1 MITDHIMASIADLVQ
16 EVSQYFVSLQWER
29 LGAMLS
35 YNPSE
40 PLLFSSGLFLFLFL
54 ALTLVYMALRKAL
67 TPRILFLTLFS
78 YYFFYKSSGMY
89 FLLLVLVTVTD
100 FYIAKGVSRLKEKA
114 DEQAERERRA
124 LGEEEATPHYGRAK
138 GLLALSLAIDLGL
151 LCYFKYTNFF
161 AGMVTQMIGGNF
173 QPWDIFLPVG
183 ISFYTFK
190 TISYVVDVYRGK
202 MKPMESLL
210 DYAFYVSFFPTLL
223 AGPIVRAIDFAPQI
237 RRPLQISNQLF
248 GMGVYFV
255 LIGLA
260 KKCIISDYIAQNFV
274 DRIFDNP
281 TLFSGG
287 EVLLGLYGYT
297 VQIYCDFSGYS
308 DMAIGISALLGFTI
322 PMNFNAPW
330 KSDSV
335 TDFWRRWH
343 ISLSFWFRDYVYIPL
358 GGNRKGKVRMYFNNF
373 LTMLVA
379 GLWHGSS
386 WMFVIW
392 GALHG
397 FGLVVHKFFSRQLGI
412 SIPRTLAGNSL
423 SWLITYLYICFAWS
437 FFRAKDLGVLGKMYD
452 KVANDFSI
460 DYLVPFFHARPA
472 WTLCIIGVM
481 LSYLFTERQYHRL
494 QARFIL
500 LPWVAKLLLFI
511 ICLQMVVEVSQESV
525 QPFIYYQF

>member
-1 MITDHIMASIADLVQ
+1 MITDHIMASIADLAQ

-223 AGPIVRAIDFAPQI
+223 AGPIVRATDFAPQI

-248 GMGVYFV
+248 GMGAYFV

-260 KKCIISDYIAQNFV
+260 KKSIISDYIAQNFV

-322 PMNFNAPW
+322 PMNFNAP
-330 KSDSV
+330 
-335 TDFWRRWH
+335 
-343 ISLSFWFRDYVYIPL
+343 
-358 GGNRKGKVRMYFNNF
+358 
-373 LTMLVA
+373 
-379 GLWHGSS
+379 
-386 WMFVIW
+386 
-392 GALHG
+392 
-397 FGLVVHKFFSRQLGI
+397 
-412 SIPRTLAGNSL
+412 
-423 SWLITYLYICFAWS
+423 
-437 FFRAKDLGVLGKMYD
+437 
-452 KVANDFSI
+452 
-460 DYLVPFFHARPA
+460 
-472 WTLCIIGVM
+472 
-481 LSYLFTERQYHRL
+481 
-494 QARFIL
+494 
-500 LPWVAKLLLFI
+500 
-511 ICLQMVVEVSQESV
+511 
-525 QPFIYYQF
+525 